1 MRRLLFGIEAAHRLE
16 VGDFCPVAR
25 SAGRRRDFPL
35 GDPEV
40 EHVTPTFTLLNAGM
54 YLPTG
59 SVSASLPCSNSIM
72 AVTVV
77 IGLVSKPRHVV
88 RCTRSGGSARE

>member
-1 MRRLLFGIEAAHRLE
+1 LFGIEAAHRLE
-16 VGDFCPVAR
+16 VGDFALPLDQQDG
-25 SAGRRRDFPL
+25 AGDFPL

-40 EHVTPTFTLLNAGM
+40 EHVTPTFTSLNAGM
-54 YLPTG
+54 YLRRG